1 MSDTV
6 SGAVCSGR
14 QTVTTP
20 GTEVQLTTGII
31 DSDKIEVQ
39 ALYTNTGR
47 IVVGDSSIS
56 LTAGS
61 EKGTILTP
69 GQSMTLPI
77 SKAVKVYIDAE
88 VAGEGVT
95 YNIFS

>member
-6 SGAVCSGR
+6 SGAVRSGR

-47 IVVGDSSIS
+47 IVVG
-56 LTAGS
+56 TAALAS
-61 EKGTILTP
+61 PRAAKKER
-69 GQSMTLPI
+69 
-77 SKAVKVYIDAE
+77 
-88 VAGEGVT
+88 
-95 YNIFS
+95 F